1 MPLRRPEPFIEG
13 LVPTLNRRGFMAD
26 SLDRYSEAFVEF
38 AASQAGEVLDMGCA
52 YGIATRAVLERG
64 ARVLACDM
72 EPGHLEILEAETP
85 PALRERLR
93 TIVGTLPSVDF
104 AEASFAAILCSRVVH
119 FLLPDELRASLGAMR
134 NWLKPDGRLFVI
146 ADSPYT
152 GFWST
157 ASADYERR
165 KAAGEEFPCFIAD
178 IGAFFR
184 GGRVPEGMLAYLN
197 PMDPDT
203 LHREVEA
210 AGLVVEESGY
220 AGRGAEGDD
229 GRHHAG
235 VVARRP
241 A

>member
-119 FLLPDELRASLGAMR
+119 FLLPDELRASLRAMR
-134 NWLKPDGRLFVI
+134 EWLKPGGRLFVI

-178 IGAFFR
+178 IGTFFR
-184 GGRVPEGMLAYLN
+184 GGRVPEGMLGYLN
-197 PMDPDT
+197 PMDPET
-203 LHREVEA
+203 LRREVEA
-210 AGLVVEESGY
+210 AGLVAEESGY
-220 AGRGAEGDD
+220 AGRRADGSD
-229 GRHHAG
+229 GRNHAG
-235 VVARRP
+235 VIARRP
-241 A
+241 G